1 MDVYKTFQVSF
12 GPKIIAGVGVLNQLP
27 NELRILGITKP
38 MIVTDKG
45 LIDAGL
51 IKSVTDVLNDVGISY
66 SIFDDLKTNPDTIS
80 VEKGFKVFRE
90 GACDGLIAVGG
101 GSPIDVGK
109 SIGVIATNG
118 GKIGDYEGFDKFQ
131 KPIIPLITIPTTV
144 GTGSEVTLGAVITN
158 IETHVKMVIASPK
171 MYAKVTFL
179 EPSLV
184 KNLPGFITA
193 ATGMDALTHAI
204 EGYISK
210 GSNPITDA
218 LNYKAIT
225 LIAKSLRQAVTG
237 DALEHKY
244 NMLLASCIA
253 GLGFHNAGLGLVH
266 AMASPVSG
274 HFGVHHGVANAIL
287 LPYVMKYNIYA
298 CPEKFAEIAEAMGEN
313 LDGLNMMEKAE
324 MAIDAVVRLRKDVGI
339 QDSLRKVGVNPD
351 DSKLEVMVKDALD
364 SCDLPS
370 NPRKYSKESILD
382 LFKEVI
388 G

>member
-1 MDVYKTFQVSF
+1 M
-12 GPKIIAGVGVLNQLP
+12 
-27 NELRILGITKP
+27 
-38 MIVTDKG
+38 
-45 LIDAGL
+45 
-51 IKSVTDVLNDVGISY
+51 
-66 SIFDDLKTNPDTIS
+66 
-80 VEKGFKVFRE
+80 
-90 GACDGLIAVGG
+90 
-101 GSPIDVGK
+101 
-109 SIGVIATNG
+109 
-118 GKIGDYEGFDKFQ
+118 
-131 KPIIPLITIPTTV
+131 
-144 GTGSEVTLGAVITN
+144 
-158 IETHVKMVIASPK
+158 
-171 MYAKVTFL
+171 